1 MNNSES
7 MKGNLKTQVT
17 SGELEALVLAEL
29 RSMPDCEG
37 VVKVTVIPYSDF
49 RVSAN
54 WEVASF
60 DPGASDWSC
69 CELAMCAIVER
80 LQQRFDL
87 CADKQLR

>member
-7 MKGNLKTQVT
+7 MKGNLKAQLT

-29 RSMPDCEG
+29 RSIPDCEG
-37 VVKVTVIPYSDF
+37 VVHVTVIPYGDF
-49 RVSAN
+49 RVSSN

-69 CELAMCAIVER
+69 CELALCAVVER
-80 LQQRFDL
+80 LQQKFDL
-87 CADKQLR
+87 RASAAF